1 VVLDGA
7 PALEVGFGGSFD
19 VFMLTDLLHHFSPSA
34 CVAALVEAPSAF
46 EEEREGEEQR
56 CGHQVREGHGRALI
70 RRAQAAEV
78 DERRVLDRQ
87 VPCTPSALRTMF
99 DTDTVF

>member
-1 VVLDGA
+1 VALDGA
-7 PALEVGFGGSFD
+7 PALEVGLGGSFD

-46 EEEREGEEQR
+46 EEEREGEEHR
-56 CGHQVREGHGRALI
+56 RALI